1 MQNRLFI
8 SGDVAVIEVYHRS
21 SNRNF
26 YVLIDSEDIELIH
39 ENVKS
44 LSIYIDFRT
53 NYCLYRSMDKKTKGL
68 HRLIMNTPSDLVVDH
83 IEHNGLDNRK
93 RKLRNVT
100 RKANSNNRITEQR
113 NPLFETKF
121 RFL

>member
-1 MQNRLFI
+1 MQNRIFI

-21 SNRNF
+21 SNRYF
-26 YVLIDSEDIELIH
+26 YVLVDSEDIELIR

-68 HRLIMNTPSDLVVDH
+68 HRLIMRTDSDLVVDH

-100 RKANSNNRITEQR
+100 RKANSNNRITQQR